1 MVSLRER
8 LRRSGRHLPGLVGM
22 CAVVYFGYHAIQ
34 GDRGL
39 LTMIKLQN
47 RISSIEAGLV
57 VTRVEEAGLE
67 RRVSLMRP
75 ASLDRDMLEEQA
87 RLVLNYTHANDVV
100 IYAQPD

>member
-1 MVSLRER
+1 MVSIRER

-47 RISSIEAGLV
+47 RIAAVEAKLAA
-57 VTRVEEAGLE
+57 TTAEEDALE

-75 ASLDRDMLEEQA
+75 ASLDRDMLEEQV
-87 RLVLNYTHANDVV
+87 RLVLNYTHPDDVV
-100 IYAQPD
+100 IYAETN